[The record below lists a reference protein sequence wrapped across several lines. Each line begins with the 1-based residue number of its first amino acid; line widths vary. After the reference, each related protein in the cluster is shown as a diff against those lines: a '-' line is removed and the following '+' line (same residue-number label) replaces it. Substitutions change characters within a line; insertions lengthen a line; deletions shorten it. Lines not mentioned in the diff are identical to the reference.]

1 MSLFLYLYV
10 MEYSWDEIVEMF
22 NNNDLDVP
30 KYFNDY
36 QTFFKVLKKRGLMG
50 EIDPKNADGGEHWQ
64 NEYLLWLYE
73 NDRENYYKWIPSLL
87 NDVIFENG
95 KAYLEIHDRGDLA
108 KLFCDGHRYDLSRD
122 TIETILSGDG
132 DAFEPYW
139 DTTQDVYRDVIE
151 ELTPENDKRLG
162 EYIVKTLNGQQIS
175 ADTNELQ
182 LIASEQGHPDYV
194 EVNMEN
200 VKRIIDDE
208 ETMNELLRDQLSD
221 LKSELYSIH
230 SSAYN
235 SAYEESVW
243 AEIWSELGTYFE
255 GNGEWI
261 SKPHPYKKN
270 TEIQYFK
277 IPIRNFESD
286 VNDYLFNN
294 KGYGNSGTLEYHG
307 GFIEIMKEDRDCL
320 SAQAPDYPDSR
331 KVDKNIN
338 EYFKEYI

>member
-22 NNNDLDVP
+22 NNGDLDVP

-50 EIDPKNADGGEHWQ
+50 EIDPKNADGGENWQ

-73 NDRENYYKWIPSLL
+73 NDRENYYKWIPTLL
-87 NDVIFENG
+87 NDVVFENG
-95 KAYLEIHDRGDLA
+95 KAYLEVHDRGDLA

-132 DAFEPYW
+132 DAYEPYW
-139 DTTQDVYRDVIE
+139 DTTQDVYSDVIE

-175 ADTNELQ
+175 ADTDELQ
-182 LIASEQGHPDYV
+182 LISSEQGHPDYV

-208 ETMNELLRDQLSD
+208 ETMKELLGDQLSD

-255 GNGEWI
+255 GDGEWV

-277 IPIRNFESD
+277 IPIRDFD
-286 VNDYLFNN
+286 AQVNDYLFNS

-320 SAQAPDYPDSR
+320 SAQAPDYPDYR
-331 KVDKNIN
+331 KLDKNIN
-338 EYFKEYI
+338 EYFKNYI

>member
-22 NNNDLDVP
+22 NNGDLDVP

-50 EIDPKNADGGEHWQ
+50 EIDPKNADGGENWQ

-73 NDRENYYKWIPSLL
+73 NDRENYYKWIPTLL
-87 NDVIFENG
+87 NDVVFENG

-132 DAFEPYW
+132 DAYEPYW
-139 DTTQDVYRDVIE
+139 DTTQDVYSDVIE

-175 ADTNELQ
+175 ADTDELQ
-182 LIASEQGHPDYV
+182 LISSEQGHPDYV

-208 ETMNELLRDQLSD
+208 ETMKELLGDQLSD

-255 GNGEWI
+255 GDGEWI

-338 EYFKEYI
+338 QYFKEYI

>member
-22 NNNDLDVP
+22 NNGDLDVP

-73 NDRENYYKWIPSLL
+73 NDRENYYKWIPTLL
-87 NDVIFENG
+87 NDVVFENG
-95 KAYLEIHDRGDLA
+95 KAYLEVHDRGDLA

-132 DAFEPYW
+132 DAYEPYW
-139 DTTQDVYRDVIE
+139 DTTQDVYIDVIE

-162 EYIVKTLNGQQIS
+162 EYIVNTLNGQQIS
-175 ADTNELQ
+175 ADTDELQ
-182 LIASEQGHPDYV
+182 LISSEQGHPDYV

-208 ETMNELLRDQLSD
+208 ETMKELLGDQLSD

-255 GNGEWI
+255 GDGEWI

-338 EYFKEYI
+338 EYFKDYI

>member
-1 MSLFLYLYV
+1 
-10 MEYSWDEIVEMF
+10 MEFSWDEIVEMF
-22 NNNDLDVP
+22 NNNDLDVE

-36 QTFFKVLKKRGLMG
+36 GTFFNILKKRGLID
-50 EIDPKNADGGEHWQ
+50 EIDPKNATEGVIWQ

-73 NDRENYYKWIPSLL
+73 NDRENYYKWVAALL
-87 NDVIFENG
+87 DDVIIENG
-95 KAYLEIHDRGDLA
+95 KPYLEIADRGDLA
-108 KLFCDGHRYDLSRD
+108 NLFCDGYRYDLSRD
-122 TIETILSGDG
+122 TIENILSGDG

-139 DTTQDVYRDVIE
+139 DTTDNVYRDVIE
-151 ELTPENDKRLG
+151 ELTPENDKKLA
-162 EYIVKTLNGQQIS
+162 EYIVDMLKGQQIS
-175 ADTNELQ
+175 AETDELE
-182 LIASEQGHPDYV
+182 LIASEQGHPEYV

-208 ETMNELLRDQLSD
+208 ETMKELLDDQLSH
-221 LKSELYSIH
+221 LKGELYSIH

-255 GNGEWI
+255 GDGEWV

-270 TEIQYFK
+270 TQIQYFK

-294 KGYGNSGTLEYHG
+294 KGYGNSGTLEYHAS
-307 GFIEIMKEDRDCL
+307 FIAIMKEGRDCL
-320 SAQAPDYPDSR
+320 SAQAPDYPDHR

-338 EYFKEYI
+338 MYFQEYL

>member
-10 MEYSWDEIVEMF
+10 MEYSLEDIVEKF
-22 NNNDLDVP
+22 NNNDLDVQ

-36 QTFFKVLKKRGLMG
+36 DTFFNILKKRGLMG

-73 NDRENYYKWIPSLL
+73 NDRENYYKWVPSLL
-87 NDVIFENG
+87 GDVIFENG
-95 KAYLEIHDRGDLA
+95 IAYLEISDRGDLA
-108 KLFCDGHRYDLSRD
+108 KLFCDGNRYDLSRD

-132 DAFEPYW
+132 DAYEPYW
-139 DTTQDVYRDVIE
+139 DTTQDVYSDVIE

-162 EYIVKTLNGQQIS
+162 EYIVNMLKGQQIS
-175 ADTNELQ
+175 ADTDELQ
-182 LIASEQGHPDYV
+182 LIASEQGHPEYV
-194 EVNMEN
+194 EVSMEN
-200 VKRIIDDE
+200 VKRIIDDKE
-208 ETMNELLRDQLSD
+208 SMNQLLQDELAD

-255 GNGEWI
+255 GDGEWI

-277 IPIRNFESD
+277 IPIKDFD
-286 VNDYLFNN
+286 AQVNDYLFNS

>member
-10 MEYSWDEIVEMF
+10 MEYSLEDIVEKF
-22 NNNDLDVP
+22 NNNDLDVQ

-36 QTFFKVLKKRGLMG
+36 DTFFNILKKRGLMG
-50 EIDPKNADGGEHWQ
+50 EVDPKNADGGEHWQ

-73 NDRENYYKWIPSLL
+73 NDRENYYKWVPSLL
-87 NDVIFENG
+87 DDVIFENG
-95 KAYLEIHDRGDLA
+95 IAYLEISDRGDLA
-108 KLFCDGHRYDLSRD
+108 KLFCDGNRYDLSRD

-132 DAFEPYW
+132 DAYEPYW
-139 DTTQDVYRDVIE
+139 DTTQDVYSDVIE

-162 EYIVKTLNGQQIS
+162 EYIVNLLNGQQVS
-175 ADTNELQ
+175 ADTDELQ
-182 LIASEQGHPDYV
+182 LIASEQGHPEYV
-194 EVNMEN
+194 EVIMEN
-200 VKRIIDDE
+200 VKRIIDDKE
-208 ETMNELLRDQLSD
+208 SMNQLLQDELAD

-255 GNGEWI
+255 GDGEWI

-277 IPIRNFESD
+277 IPIKDFD
-286 VNDYLFNN
+286 AQVNDYLFNN

>member
-22 NNNDLDVP
+22 NNGDLDVP

-50 EIDPKNADGGEHWQ
+50 EIDPKNADGGENWQ

-73 NDRENYYKWIPSLL
+73 NDRENYYKWIPTLL
-87 NDVIFENG
+87 NDVVFENG

-132 DAFEPYW
+132 DAYEPYW
-139 DTTQDVYRDVIE
+139 DTTQDVYNDVIE

-175 ADTNELQ
+175 ADTDELQ
-182 LIASEQGHPDYV
+182 LISSEQGHPDYV

-208 ETMNELLRDQLSD
+208 ETMKELLGDQLSD

-243 AEIWSELGTYFE
+243 AELWSELGTYFE
-255 GNGEWI
+255 GDGEWI

-277 IPIRNFESD
+277 IPIKDFD
-286 VNDYLFNN
+286 AQVNDYLFNS

-338 EYFKEYI
+338 QYFKEYI

>member
-10 MEYSWDEIVEMF
+10 MEYSWDDIVEKF
-22 NNNDLDVP
+22 NNNDLDVQ

-36 QTFFKVLKKRGLMG
+36 GTFFSILKKRGLMG
-50 EIDPKNADGGEHWQ
+50 EVDPKNASGSEDWQ

-73 NDRENYYKWIPSLL
+73 NDKENYYKWIPSLL
-87 NDVIFENG
+87 DDVIFENG
-95 KAYLEIHDRGDLA
+95 IAYLEISDRGDLA
-108 KLFCDGHRYDLSRD
+108 KLFCDGNRYDLSRD

-132 DAFEPYW
+132 DAYEPYW
-139 DTTQDVYRDVIE
+139 DTTQDVYSDVIE

-162 EYIVKTLNGQQIS
+162 EYIVNVLKGQQIS
-175 ADTNELQ
+175 ADTDELQ
-182 LIASEQGHPDYV
+182 LIASEQGHPEYV
-194 EVNMEN
+194 EVSMEN
-200 VKRIIDDE
+200 VKRIIDDKE
-208 ETMNELLRDQLSD
+208 SMNQLLQDELAD

-243 AEIWSELGTYFE
+243 AEIWSELETYFE
-255 GNGEWI
+255 GDGEWI

-277 IPIRNFESD
+277 IPIKDFD
-286 VNDYLFNN
+286 AQVNDYLFNS

-338 EYFKEYI
+338 EFLKEYI

>member
-122 TIETILSGDG
+122 TIETILGDG
-132 DAFEPYW
+132 DAYEPYW

-151 ELTPENDKRLG
+151 ELTPENDKRLS

-175 ADTNELQ
+175 ADTDELQ

-208 ETMNELLRDQLSD
+208 ETMNELLGDQLSD

-255 GNGEWI
+255 GDGEWI

-286 VNDYLFNN
+286 VNDYLLNN